1 MRQYESYNFL
11 GENRE
16 KARSY
21 YIPYDSIENAL
32 SGKKENSPYY
42 ELLNGK
48 WDFCYFRN
56 EREFT
61 FEPASW
67 DKIKVP
73 SCWQT
78 EGYDNHQY
86 TNYNYPFP
94 VDPPF
99 VPDDNPVGLY

>member
-21 YIPYDSIENAL
+21 YIPYDSLENAL

-42 ELLNGK
+42 TLLNGK
-48 WDFCYFRN
+48 WDFCYFEN
-56 EREFT
+56 ERKFT
-61 FEPASW
+61 FTPDKW

-78 EGYDNHQY
+78 EGYDRHHY
-86 TNYNYPFP
+86 TNYN
-94 VDPPF
+94 
-99 VPDDNPVGLY
+99 